1 MKTHL
6 PIPTSTADTNVI
18 ALLVSSLVHPVVSSQ
33 RNLIFLPMD
42 SLLPSG
48 SSLDSNGILEGDVF
62 GLDGV
67 ISWKKEGGV
76 CRQRQGR
83 FRILAEDRR

>member
-6 PIPTSTADTNVI
+6 PIPTSTADKNVI

-33 RNLIFLPMD
+33 RNLIFLPMG
-42 SLLPSG
+42 SLLLSG
-48 SSLDSNGILEGDVF
+48 SSVDSKGILEGDVF

-67 ISWKKEGGV
+67 ISRKKE
-76 CRQRQGR
+76 
-83 FRILAEDRR
+83 RR